1 MSGHSDGA
9 SPQHAL
15 ETMLRTHRDV
25 VVAALL
31 DLACH
36 ATSEATRLA
45 ALKEIL
51 DRGWGKA
58 TAGTGDASPV
68 PGAPVSGAPTLL
80 IAPALLSPETGAMVR
95 A

>member
-1 MSGHSDGA
+1 MSAHSDGA

-15 ETMLRTHRDV
+15 EAQLRAHRDV

-36 ATSEATRLA
+36 ASSEATRLA
-45 ALKEIL
+45 ALREML
-51 DRGWGKA
+51 DRGWGRVA
-58 TAGTGDASPV
+58 
-68 PGAPVSGAPTLL
+68 PGSADTTSVAAAPTLV
-80 IAPALLSPETGAMVR
+80 IAPALLSGGTDGAGQG

>member
-15 ETMLRTHRDV
+15 ETVLRTHRDV

-36 ATSEATRLA
+36 ASSEATRLA

-58 TAGTGDASPV
+58 ASVTGDA
-68 PGAPVSGAPTLL
+68 APAPGAPTLL
-80 IAPALLSPETGAMVR
+80 IAPALLRPDAGAGVR